1 MLKKN
6 ILLLLLFVF
15 ALTITSCDSDNNKA
29 NQVTD
34 DTAKVTED
42 RDYDIK
48 QGSYIDKQIK
58 ITYPQITGLADAN
71 KQEKINELIKKEAIE
86 VLGYYKDV
94 EGEVSLDIKYDIKL
108 KGANLLSI
116 QYAGLGNI
124 EGAAYPNNVF
134 YTTNIDMNN
143 DKKVK
148 LTDCISINEAFEK
161 KVKEGKYVPWN
172 DELNSVIEIIKENIN
187 SYDLINEFNNADSI
201 SKENIYNLFSYF
213 TKDSLG
219 ISIGIPHVL
228 GDHAE
233 FEIKYED
240 IKDEKAENEIWKEY
254 MP

>member
-108 KGANLLSI
+108 KGPNLR
-116 QYAGLGNI
+116 
-124 EGAAYPNNVF
+124 
-134 YTTNIDMNN
+134 
-143 DKKVK
+143 
-148 LTDCISINEAFEK
+148 
-161 KVKEGKYVPWN
+161 
-172 DELNSVIEIIKENIN
+172 SV
-187 SYDLINEFNNADSI
+187 
-201 SKENIYNLFSYF
+201 
-213 TKDSLG
+213 
-219 ISIGIPHVL
+219 
-228 GDHAE
+228 
-233 FEIKYED
+233 
-240 IKDEKAENEIWKEY
+240 
-254 MP
+254 